1 MPKIF
6 FVIFFIK
13 LSLIK
18 YISDYFVY
26 PIEEVEITS
35 TTSNYDTEKINDI
48 VVSIH
53 GQDLLS
59 LDLSDVKRNIR
70 SDDWIRDVKIK
81 KSFPDTLEIIIIPQ
95 QPYAIYN
102 SKIMTIDGTVIGA
115 SSMQLDLPII
125 IDHTNDSQSSMNTMI
140 LTSKLLKKIDLDIK
154 KIEIHNSIIKV
165 FTSANILISD
175 RVNYE
180 NNLNRLVVTFHDL
193 QKLFKREIKSIDMR
207 YSNGF
212 AIK

>member
-6 FVIFFIK
+6 IIIFFL
-13 LSLIK
+13 LSLIL
-18 YISDYFVY
+18 YISDSFVY

-35 TTSNYDTEKINDI
+35 TTSNYDTKKINDI
-48 VVSIH
+48 VASIQ

-59 LDLSDVKRNIR
+59 LDLSDIKKSIS
-70 SDDWIRDVKIK
+70 SDDWIRDVEIK

-95 QPYAIYN
+95 QPFAIYN
-102 SKIMTIDGTVIGA
+102 SKVMMMDGTVIGA
-115 SSMQLDLPII
+115 PLPQLDLPII
-125 IDHTNDSQSSMNTMI
+125 VDHTNDSLSSMKTMI
-140 LTSKLLKKIDLDIK
+140 LTDKLLQKIDLDINK
-154 KIEIHNSIIKV
+154 VEIHDSLIKV
-165 FTSANILISD
+165 FTSSNILISD

-180 NNLNRLVVTFHDL
+180 VNLNRLVITFEDL
-193 QKLFKREIKSIDMR
+193 KKLFKREIKSIDMR

>member
-6 FVIFFIK
+6 IIIIFFL
-13 LSLIK
+13 LSLIL
-18 YISDYFVY
+18 YLSDSFVY

-48 VVSIH
+48 VASIQ

-59 LDLSDVKRNIR
+59 LDLGDIKRSIR
-70 SDDWIRDVKIK
+70 SDDWIRDVEIK

-95 QPYAIYN
+95 QPFAIYN
-102 SKIMTIDGTVIGA
+102 SKIMMMDGSVIGA
-115 SSMQLDLPII
+115 RSLPLDLPII

-140 LTSKLLKKIDLDIK
+140 LTVKLLQKIDLDIK
-154 KIEIHNSIIKV
+154 KVEIHDSLIKV
-165 FTSANILISD
+165 FTSTNMLISD

-180 NNLNRLVVTFHDL
+180 VNLNRLVISFQDL
-193 QKLFKREIKSIDMR
+193 KKLFKREIKSIDMR

>member
-6 FVIFFIK
+6 IIIIFFL
-13 LSLIK
+13 LSLIL
-18 YISDYFVY
+18 YLSDSFVY
-26 PIEEVEITS
+26 PIDEVEITS
-35 TTSNYDTEKINDI
+35 TTSNYDTDKINDI
-48 VVSIH
+48 VASIQ

-59 LDLSDVKRNIR
+59 LDLGDIKRSIR
-70 SDDWIRDVKIK
+70 SDDWINDVEIK

-95 QPYAIYN
+95 QPLAIYN
-102 SKIMTIDGTVIGA
+102 SKIMMMDGSVIGA
-115 SSMQLDLPII
+115 RSLPIDLPII

-140 LTSKLLKKIDLDIK
+140 LTVKLLQKIDLDIK
-154 KIEIHNSIIKV
+154 KVEIHDSLIKV
-165 FTSANILISD
+165 FTSTNMLISD

-180 NNLNRLVVTFHDL
+180 VNLNRLVISFQDL
-193 QKLFKREIKSIDMR
+193 KKLFKREIKSIDMR

>member
-1 MPKIF
+1 
-6 FVIFFIK
+6 
-13 LSLIK
+13 L

-81 KSFPDTLEIIIIPQ
+81 KSFPDTLEIVIIPQ

-115 SSMQLDLPII
+115 SLMQLDLPII

-154 KIEIHNSIIKV
+154 KIEIHDSIIKV

>member
-6 FVIFFIK
+6 IIIFFL
-13 LSLIK
+13 LSLIL
-18 YISDYFVY
+18 YISDSFVY

-35 TTSNYDTEKINDI
+35 TTSNYDTKKINDI
-48 VVSIH
+48 VASIQ

-59 LDLSDVKRNIR
+59 LDLSDIKKSIS
-70 SDDWIRDVKIK
+70 SDDWIRDVEIK

-95 QPYAIYN
+95 QPFAIYN
-102 SKIMTIDGTVIGA
+102 SKVMMMDGTVIGA
-115 SSMQLDLPII
+115 PLPQLDLPII
-125 IDHTNDSQSSMNTMI
+125 VDHTNDSLSSMKTMI
-140 LTSKLLKKIDLDIK
+140 LTDKLLQKIDLDINK
-154 KIEIHNSIIKV
+154 VEIHDSLIKV
-165 FTSANILISD
+165 FTSSNILISD

-180 NNLNRLVVTFHDL
+180 VNLNRLVITFQDL
-193 QKLFKREIKSIDMR
+193 KKLFKREIKSIDMR

>member
-1 MPKIF
+1 MYKRQ
-6 FVIFFIK
+6 
-13 LSLIK
+13 
-18 YISDYFVY
+18 ISDYFVY

-115 SSMQLDLPII
+115 SLMQLDLPII

-154 KIEIHNSIIKV
+154 KIEIHDSIIKV

-175 RVNYE
+175 RGN
-180 NNLNRLVVTFHDL
+180 
-193 QKLFKREIKSIDMR
+193 
-207 YSNGF
+207 
-212 AIK
+212 

>member
-6 FVIFFIK
+6 IVIFFFI
-13 LSLIK
+13 LSLIL

-154 KIEIHNSIIKV
+154 KIEIHDSIIKV

>member
-6 FVIFFIK
+6 IIIIFFL
-13 LSLIK
+13 LSLIL
-18 YISDYFVY
+18 YLSDSFVY

-48 VVSIH
+48 VASIQ

-59 LDLSDVKRNIR
+59 LDLGDIKRNIR
-70 SDDWIRDVKIK
+70 SDDWIRDVEIK

-95 QPYAIYN
+95 QPFAIYN
-102 SKIMTIDGTVIGA
+102 SKIMMMDGSVIGA
-115 SSMQLDLPII
+115 RSLPLDLPII

-140 LTSKLLKKIDLDIK
+140 LTVKLLQKIDLDIK
-154 KIEIHNSIIKV
+154 KVEIHDSLIKV
-165 FTSANILISD
+165 FTSTNMLISD

-180 NNLNRLVVTFHDL
+180 VNLNRLVISFQDL
-193 QKLFKREIKSIDMR
+193 KKLFKREIKSIDMR

>member
-6 FVIFFIK
+6 IIIVFF
-13 LSLIK
+13 LVSLIL
-18 YISDYFVY
+18 YVSDSLVY

-35 TTSNYDTEKINDI
+35 TASNYDTEKINDI
-48 VVSIH
+48 IASIQ

-59 LDLSDVKRNIR
+59 LDLSDIKRIIR
-70 SDDWIRDVKIK
+70 SDDWIRDVEIK

-95 QPYAIYN
+95 QPFAIYN
-102 SKIMTIDGTVIGA
+102 SKIMMMDGTVIEA
-115 SSMQLDLPII
+115 PSLPMDLPII
-125 IDHTNDSQSSMNTMI
+125 IDHTNDSQSSMNTVI
-140 LTSKLLKKIDLDIK
+140 LTGKLLQKIGLDIK
-154 KIEIHNSIIKV
+154 KVEIHDSLIKV
-165 FTSANILISD
+165 FTSTNMLISD

-180 NNLNRLVVTFHDL
+180 VNLNRLVITFHDL
-193 QKLFKREIKSIDMR
+193 KKLFKREIKSIDMR

>member
-6 FVIFFIK
+6 IVIFFFI
-13 LSLIK
+13 LSLIL

-81 KSFPDTLEIIIIPQ
+81 KSFPDTLEIVIIPQ

-115 SSMQLDLPII
+115 SLMQLDLPII
-125 IDHTNDSQSSMNTMI
+125 IDHTNDSQSSMNIMI

-154 KIEIHNSIIKV
+154 KIEIHDSIIKV

>member
-6 FVIFFIK
+6 IIIFFFL
-13 LSLIK
+13 LSLIL

-26 PIEEVEITS
+26 PIEEVEIT
-35 TTSNYDTEKINDI
+35 TTVSNYDTEKVNDI
-48 VVSIH
+48 VVPIY

-59 LDLSDVKRNIR
+59 VDLSDIKRSIR
-70 SDDWIRDVKIK
+70 SDDWIRDVEIK

-95 QPYAIYN
+95 QPFAIYN
-102 SKIMTIDGTVIGA
+102 SKIMMMDGTVIEA
-115 SSMQLDLPII
+115 PSLPIDLPII

-140 LTSKLLKKIDLDIK
+140 LTGKLLQKIGLDIK
-154 KIEIHNSIIKV
+154 KVEIHESLIKV
-165 FTSANILISD
+165 STSTNMLISD

-180 NNLNRLVVTFHDL
+180 VNLNRLVITFHDL
-193 QKLFKREIKSIDMR
+193 KKLFKREIKSIDMR

>member
-6 FVIFFIK
+6 IIIIFFL
-13 LSLIK
+13 LSLIL
-18 YISDYFVY
+18 YLSDSFVY

-48 VVSIH
+48 VASIQ

-59 LDLSDVKRNIR
+59 LDLSDIKRSIR
-70 SDDWIRDVKIK
+70 SDDWIRDVEIK
-81 KSFPDTLEIIIIPQ
+81 KSFPDTLEIVIIPQ
-95 QPYAIYN
+95 QPFAIYN
-102 SKIMTIDGTVIGA
+102 SKVMMMDGTVIST
-115 SSMQLDLPII
+115 SSLPIDLPII
-125 IDHTNDSQSSMNTMI
+125 VDHTNDSLSSMNTMI
-140 LTSKLLKKIDLDIK
+140 LTDKLLQKIDLDIK
-154 KIEIHNSIIKV
+154 KVEIHDSLIKV
-165 FTSANILISD
+165 FTSTNMLISD

-180 NNLNRLVVTFHDL
+180 VNLNRLVISFQDL
-193 QKLFKREIKSIDMR
+193 KKLFKREIKSIDMR

>member
-6 FVIFFIK
+6 IIIIFFL
-13 LSLIK
+13 LSLIL
-18 YISDYFVY
+18 YISDSFVY

-48 VVSIH
+48 VASIQ

-59 LDLSDVKRNIR
+59 LDLSDIKRSIR
-70 SDDWIRDVKIK
+70 SDDWIRDVEIK
-81 KSFPDTLEIIIIPQ
+81 KSFPDTLEVIIIPQ
-95 QPYAIYN
+95 QPLAIYN
-102 SKIMTIDGTVIGA
+102 SKIMMMDGTVIGA
-115 SSMQLDLPII
+115 PSLPLDLPII
-125 IDHTNDSQSSMNTMI
+125 IDHTNDSLSSMNTMI
-140 LTSKLLKKIDLDIK
+140 LTDKLLQKIDLDIK
-154 KIEIHNSIIKV
+154 KVEIHDSLVKV
-165 FTSANILISD
+165 FTSTNMLISD

-180 NNLNRLVVTFHDL
+180 VNLNRLVISFQDL
-193 QKLFKREIKSIDMR
+193 RKLFKREIKSIDMR

>member
-1 MPKIF
+1 
-6 FVIFFIK
+6 
-13 LSLIK
+13 L

-59 LDLSDVKRNIR
+59 LDLSDIKRNIR

-140 LTSKLLKKIDLDIK
+140 LTGKLLKKIDLDIK
-154 KIEIHNSIIKV
+154 KIEIHDSIIKV

>member
-6 FVIFFIK
+6 IVIFFFI
-13 LSLIK
+13 LSLIL

-81 KSFPDTLEIIIIPQ
+81 KSFPDTLEIVIIPQ

-115 SSMQLDLPII
+115 SLMQLDLPII

-154 KIEIHNSIIKV
+154 KIEIHDSIIKV

>member
-6 FVIFFIK
+6 IVIFFFI
-13 LSLIK
+13 LSLIL

-81 KSFPDTLEIIIIPQ
+81 KSFPDTLEIVIIPQ

-140 LTSKLLKKIDLDIK
+140 LTSKLLKKI
-154 KIEIHNSIIKV
+154 EV
-165 FTSANILISD
+165 Q
-175 RVNYE
+175 Y
-180 NNLNRLVVTFHDL
+180 
-193 QKLFKREIKSIDMR
+193 Q
-207 YSNGF
+207 Y
-212 AIK
+212 